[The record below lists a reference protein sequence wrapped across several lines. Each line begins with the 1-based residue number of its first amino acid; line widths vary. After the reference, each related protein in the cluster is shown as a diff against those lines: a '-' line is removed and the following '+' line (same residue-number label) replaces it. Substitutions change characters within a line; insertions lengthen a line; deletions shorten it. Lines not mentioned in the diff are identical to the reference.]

1 LGSNRTPAITS
12 GEEKAMTESK
22 DNAEPSG
29 ASGGSHASEIGKDLK
44 LLALSLGFAWPED
57 EAARWRV
64 LKHMAGMAAHWRAK
78 YSEVQVETWRDV
90 ERERMYQHMR
100 RRAVSLAA
108 KVTNLRRCLRDYMAG
123 QRVAI
128 AEARAE
134 LLAER
139 GK

>member
-1 LGSNRTPAITS
+1 
-12 GEEKAMTESK
+12 MD
-22 DNAEPSG
+22 DNEMKGVAEPSP
-29 ASGGSHASEIGKDLK
+29 ASRGSHASEIGEDMKS
-44 LLALSLGFAWPED
+44 LALHLGFSWPED
-57 EAARWRV
+57 DAGRWRV
-64 LKHMAGMAAHWRAK
+64 LRTMAEMASHWRAK
-78 YSEVQVETWRDV
+78 YNEVQAETWRDV

-123 QRVAI
+123 QRVAV

-134 LLAER
+134 LMAAR

>member
-1 LGSNRTPAITS
+1 
-12 GEEKAMTESK
+12 M
-22 DNAEPSG
+22 DNTNETAEPSG
-29 ASGGSHASEIGKDLK
+29 ASGGSHASEIGEDLK
-44 LLALSLGFAWPED
+44 LLAFSLGYAWPED
-57 EAARWRV
+57 EAGRWRV

-78 YSEVQVETWRDV
+78 YSEVQAETWRDV

-123 QRVAI
+123 QRVAV

-134 LLAER
+134 LMAAR